1 MCEHK
6 YNKND
11 ENKSSKIQI
20 SESEYIH
27 SVQ

>member
-6 YNKND
+6 YNEND
-11 ENKSSKIQI
+11 ENKASKIQI